1 MPPDS
6 FLPFRLPA
14 PRILVLGILV
24 GLLALFVS
32 PATAPAAASTPSTPG
47 SAQSSQ
53 PTEQSPQ
60 PTDGAGAEVAVEP
73 TSNRTVVIGIPGLTI
88 GDIDP
93 ERTPN
98 LFALASRGA
107 VANLNV
113 RTIGSATCPASGWL
127 SFGSGAR
134 AEAGPQH
141 EPDVDNPAR
150 CPALMAPTTD
160 AQAGDSASGAESDD
174 AAASTSAGDE
184 DLAEAPGR
192 AVTARIPDFASVKE
206 PNAGT
211 GYTVDYGMLARFVRD
226 AAPAG
231 SNGPACVAAEGPGAA
246 YAAADAEGVVEN
258 YTDDA
263 IAAGCR
269 LSLIDLGAIG
279 SRSWLYD
286 PIPNYSYTVPV
297 DYDRQTAVAEAD
309 RRLGA
314 KLDALSN
321 ASGDDPTV
329 IVAGLGDSSG
339 SPRLRAFIG
348 AGPGFSP
355 GTVSSASTRS
365 PGLLQL
371 TDLAP
376 GILGLLGIESPSGIA
391 FDVDESAAS
400 AEDRLLDLETEATKA
415 ETVYEQLST
424 FSLTLDIAFYVL
436 FVLCGLLLSAVFA
449 DRWAPRLTRL
459 VSQRLSR
466 GRSGSGQG
474 GTSAAGTAG
483 PAAAA
488 NAPATGTAGPV
499 AGADRGR
506 SGLGMGVHRLLGWIG
521 LVLATVPMGAFL
533 AGLLPWARFPLPEL
547 GLTVSVLLGAA
558 AMLVI
563 ALLPPWGRTWRGR
576 VAALCLVTVVVI
588 AVDLATGSRLQAN
601 SLLGYNPIVGGRFYG
616 LGNQGAAIFIVS
628 LFILLGLVISRLRA
642 GGHRRA
648 VIIVPAAVGLLA
660 VFVSGNPSWG
670 AKFGGTIATLAGL
683 LVLLSLVSRIRL
695 SFFRLGLIGVASL
708 AVLIGIAFL
717 DWLRPSGSRSH
728 FGNFFDQLVT
738 GEALQVVGRKLSA
751 NLHIIQINPALA
763 IVTPLAII
771 AILLFLRYLL
781 HFPRFRG
788 RTRTA
793 RVLGHWRGRLPALF
807 ADEDVHS
814 GFLAAVTGLT
824 VGLVLTDSGIAVPST
839 GAMVLLPY
847 LLALCADPRLEVL
860 DTAARDDHSDA
871 ARDDTASGDAVRN
884 DRDPGGSA
892 ESTLDAASVTH
903 GTDTSGRPRR

>member
-14 PRILVLGILV
+14 PRILVLGIVV
-24 GLLALFVS
+24 GLLTLFASPVS
-32 PATAPAAASTPSTPG
+32 APVAASTPSTPG

-60 PTDGAGAEVAVEP
+60 PTDGAGAEVAGEGA
-73 TSNRTVVIGIPGLTI
+73 SKRTVVIGIPGLTI

-93 ERTPN
+93 VRTPN

-160 AQAGDSASGAESDD
+160 AQAADSASGAESDD

-184 DLAEAPGR
+184 DLAEATGR

-246 YAAADAEGVVEN
+246 YAAADAEAVVET

-321 ASGDDPTV
+321 TSGDDPTV

-391 FDVDESAAS
+391 FDVDESEAS

-424 FSLTLDIAFYVL
+424 FSLTLDVAFYVL

-466 GRSGSGQG
+466 GRTGSGQG
-474 GTSAAGTAG
+474 GL
-483 PAAAA
+483 
-488 NAPATGTAGPV
+488 
-499 AGADRGR
+499 D
-506 SGLGMGVHRLLGWIG
+506 MGVHRLLGWIG

-563 ALLPPWGRTWRGR
+563 ALLPPWGRTWQGR

-648 VIIVPAAVGLLA
+648 VVLVPAAVGLLA

-763 IVTPLAII
+763 IVTPLAVI
-771 AILLFLRYLL
+771 AILVFLRYLL

-807 ADEDVHS
+807 TDEDVHS

-847 LLALCADPRLEVL
+847 LLALCADPRLEEI
-860 DTAARDDHSDA
+860 DAAARDDRSDS
-871 ARDDTASGDAVRN
+871 ARDDTARGDAASADTARS
-884 DRDPGGSA
+884 DRRLGESA
-892 ESTLDAASVTH
+892 GSTLDAASVTH

>member
-391 FDVDESAAS
+391 FDVDESEAS

-436 FVLCGLLLSAVFA
+436 FVLCGLLLSAAFA
-449 DRWAPRLTRL
+449 GAA
-459 VSQRLSR
+459 R
-466 GRSGSGQG
+466 GRG
-474 GTSAAGTAG
+474 G
-483 PAAAA
+483 
-488 NAPATGTAGPV
+488 
-499 AGADRGR
+499 R
-506 SGLGMGVHRLLGWIG
+506 GMGVHRLLGWIG

-884 DRDPGGSA
+884 DRDPGGSGA
-892 ESTLDAASVTH
+892 TAGSTLDAASVTH